1 MRSLS
6 RLVSL
11 QEVVSSAS
19 VATEFL

>member
-11 QEVVSSAS
+11 QKVVSSAS